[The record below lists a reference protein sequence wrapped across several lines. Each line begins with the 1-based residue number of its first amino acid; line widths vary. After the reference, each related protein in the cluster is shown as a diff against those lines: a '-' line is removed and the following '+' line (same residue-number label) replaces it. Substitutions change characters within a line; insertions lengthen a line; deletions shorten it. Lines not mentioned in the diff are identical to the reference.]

1 MKRDKLFWILY
12 GVLLALLLA
21 AEGFAVAVVWRMN
34 MLPGKYMA
42 LLVAVLLV
50 LWLTVGA
57 LLLLPGKKKKRAGAA
72 RQVVAVVLA
81 VAIVVGCAVAADVAE
96 DLHETMQAITKP
108 MVVSATISV
117 YVRNDDP
124 AQGLSDALGYTFGI
138 TGSFDVEHTEQF
150 LDTME
155 QELGQQLST
164 KSFDSVFAMI
174 DALYAKQ
181 VGAIVINNAYVQILE
196 DSEVYASFTEKARV
210 LFQVDIMEEVEIP
223 TPPPVIGNNDE
234 PDATGETNAE
244 NQTPE
249 QDTVANTPFII
260 YIGGSDTRS
269 TTLVSASRNDVN
281 ILAVVNPETKQ
292 LLLINTPR
300 DYFVPNP
307 AVGGALDKLTHC
319 GIYGI
324 DCSVKALSDLYE
336 VPIQYYG
343 QINFTGFEKLVDA
356 VGGVTV
362 YSDVAFTARSTYVR
376 VGENHFNG
384 KQALEFARE
393 RMSLAGGDND
403 RGKNQMKII
412 KAVVQE
418 MASGAIISRYAEILE
433 GLQGMF
439 NTNISVD
446 EISMLVKMQLSDMA
460 TWNVQTYAVSGWGG
474 SEITCSMPGFYA
486 YVTHPNMATV
496 EYATELIKRVFAGE
510 VLTQEDM
517 QRS

>member
-1 MKRDKLFWILY
+1 MKREKLITILY
-12 GVLLALLLA
+12 GALLAGLLLV
-21 AEGFAVAVVWRMN
+21 EGLAVAVIWRMN

-42 LLVAVLLV
+42 LLITVLL
-50 LWLTVGA
+50 LIWAGIGA
-57 LLLLPGKKKKRAGAA
+57 LLLVPGKKKKRAGAVRHVIA
-72 RQVVAVVLA
+72 AVIAVIVVA
-81 VAIVVGCAVAADVAE
+81 GCCVAAAVVTDV
-96 DLHETMQAITKP
+96 HETMQAITKP
-108 MVVSATISV
+108 TVVSATISV
-117 YVRNDDP
+117 YVLKDDP
-124 AQGLSDALGYTFGI
+124 AQSLADAADYAFG
-138 TGSFDVEHTEQF
+138 TTAAFDAERTEQA
-150 LDTME
+150 LDSME
-155 QELGQQLST
+155 QELGARPVT
-164 KSFDSVFAMI
+164 EAYESVFAMI
-174 DALYAKQ
+174 DGLYAKQ
-181 VGAIVINNAYVQILE
+181 VGAIVINSAYVQILE
-196 DSEVYASFTEKARV
+196 DSEVYASFTDKTRV
-210 LFQVDIMEEVEIP
+210 LHQVDILEEVEIP
-223 TPPPVIGNNDE
+223 EPVPVPGNTNS
-234 PDATGETNAE
+234 PDAAGGSGQPAETE
-244 NQTPE
+244 RDIT
-249 QDTVANTPFII
+249 NTPFVI
-260 YIGGSDTRS
+260 YIGGSDTRNS
-269 TTLVSASRNDVN
+269 TLTSASRNDVN

-292 LLLINTPR
+292 LLLVNTPR

-307 AVGGALDKLTHC
+307 AMGGALDKLTHC

-324 DCSVKALSDLYE
+324 DCSVKALSDLYG

-393 RMSLAGGDND
+393 RMALAGGDND

-439 NTNISVD
+439 NTNISMD

-460 TWNVQTYAVSGWGG
+460 SWNIQTYAVSGWGG
-474 SEITCSMPGFYA
+474 SEIPCSMPGFYA
-486 YVTHPNMATV
+486 YVTHPDMATV
-496 EYATELIKRVFAGE
+496 EYAAELIERVFVGE

-517 QRS
+517 QMN